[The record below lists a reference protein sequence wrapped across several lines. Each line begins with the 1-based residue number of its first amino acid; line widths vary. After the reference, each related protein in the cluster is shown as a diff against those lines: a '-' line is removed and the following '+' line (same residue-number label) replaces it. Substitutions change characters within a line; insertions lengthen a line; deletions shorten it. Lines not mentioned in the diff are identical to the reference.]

1 MEVWMAQRD
10 PNQKQ
15 VRYAV
20 VGLGHISQVAMLPA
34 FEHARENSKLTA
46 LVSSDQKKRDELGK
60 RYGVR
65 DTYGYDQYQA
75 CLASGEVDAV
85 YIALPNDK
93 HREYAVSAA
102 EAGVHVLCEK
112 PLAPNEADCEAMI
125 AAAAQNGVQLMTAY
139 RLHFD
144 EGTLSTMELVRSGKL
159 GASRIFDSVFTLNI
173 TDQSNIR
180 LSPPERGGGS
190 VFDLGVY
197 CINAARHYFASE
209 PYEVIASSANCGE
222 PRFAQC
228 DESTTAILRFPGQRL
243 ATFTTSFG
251 AADTSAY
258 RLVCSD
264 GWVQFDPGYEYA
276 KPLERT
282 MLIDGKVEQKSFGK
296 HDQFAPQLVHFS
308 NCVLDD
314 EEPGPSGWEG
324 LADVRVVR
332 AIHESARTGRPVEL
346 APFTRPRQPDSEQ
359 AMRKPP
365 VRKKP
370 DEVHAKGP
378 R

>member
-1 MEVWMAQRD
+1 MPKRD

-46 LVSSDQKKRDELGK
+46 LVSSDQKKREELGK

-93 HREYAVSAA
+93 HREYAVRAA

-125 AAAAQNGVQLMTAY
+125 AAAAENGVQLMTAY

-159 GASRIFDSVFTLNI
+159 GASRIFESVFTMNI

-180 LSPPERGGGS
+180 LTPFERGGGT

-197 CINAARHYFASE
+197 CINAARHYFGSE
-209 PYEVIASSANCGE
+209 PYEVIASSANGGE
-222 PRFAQC
+222 SALRAVRRDNHGDPALPGRTPR
-228 DESTTAILRFPGQRL
+228 D
-243 ATFTTSFG
+243 
-251 AADTSAY
+251 
-258 RLVCSD
+258 V
-264 GWVQFDPGYEYA
+264 
-276 KPLERT
+276 
-282 MLIDGKVEQKSFGK
+282 
-296 HDQFAPQLVHFS
+296 HDQLRRGGHV
-308 NCVLDD
+308 
-314 EEPGPSGWEG
+314 G
-324 LADVRVVR
+324 LSRGLQRWVGAVRSRVRVRRTAR
-332 AIHESARTGRPVEL
+332 AHDADRRQGGEEEL
-346 APFTRPRQPDSEQ
+346 RQTRSVRPRVGALLELRTQ
-359 AMRKPP
+359 
-365 VRKKP
+365 
-370 DEVHAKGP
+370 
-378 R
+378 